1 MSEDI
6 LKKIVDKR
14 RADIER
20 LGLTFGFDIPEKRTV
35 GRCEFLG
42 RPGPIL
48 EVKRASP
55 SKGDI
60 APDLVPADLACTYAA
75 AGAQAISVLTETN
88 YFKGTLADLITVAKA
103 VDNGDGT
110 KKCAVLR
117 KDFLLFEDE
126 IDIAY
131 RCGAD
136 AVLLIARILDDE
148 QLIKMAKRA
157 QSFEMQ
163 AFVEVREPDDLRKL
177 NLVLETLDKEA
188 AGDAAKSAERTIV
201 AGVNSRDLAT
211 FHIDPMVPAAIRN
224 KLPAKA
230 VFESGVHT
238 PADAAFARS
247 LGFKGILV
255 GEAVAKNPPLAA
267 KLVEAFAAAEDN
279 RRGDFWKTFAERR
292 DMKRA
297 AYAAQIPMVKICGI
311 TREED
316 GFAAA
321 EMGADMLGFVFSNTK
336 RLTNEKFVRDFT
348 QLLRSEYEAE
358 GKLCPLFVGVITETT
373 TEEGKTAIKLAAEG
387 VLDAVQFHGFAAP
400 AFDAIP
406 ADASECHS
414 RESENLAAR
423 FPVKPGMTAE
433 GKPGMIDSHSG
444 AEGDRIQDMAPIGR
458 ATLQGD
464 VPATLPCYN
473 ALRIGSAEDFEN
485 FAAIRKHGEPR
496 VLLDAKVEGIPGG
509 SGQRIPEELLREK
522 AGETPF
528 WLAGGITPENV
539 SDIIAKFNPELID
552 VSSGVEDAP
561 GIKNAEKMMQLF
573 EAINS
578 L

>member
-88 YFKGTLADLITVAKA
+88 FFKGTLADLITVAKA
-103 VDNGDGT
+103 VDNGDTTDEKLGT

-188 AGDAAKSAERTIV
+188 AGDAAKSAARTIV

-255 GEAVAKNPPLAA
+255 GEAVAKNPPLARE
-267 KLVEAFAAAEDN
+267 LVRAFGDADEN

-292 DMKRA
+292 DAKRA
-297 AYAAQIPMVKICGI
+297 AYAAAMSDAGVQDAAALAAKIPMVKICGI

-321 EMGADMLGFVFSNTK
+321 EMGADLLGFVFSNTK

-400 AFDAIP
+400 SFDKG
-406 ADASECHS
+406 DSGS
-414 RESENLAAR
+414 
-423 FPVKPGMTAE
+423 VPGMT
-433 GKPGMIDSHSG
+433 SS
-444 AEGDRIQDMAPIGR
+444 
-458 ATLQGD
+458 
-464 VPATLPCYN
+464 LPCYN

-509 SGQRIPEELLREK
+509 SGQRIPEELLRAK

-539 SDIIAKFNPELID
+539 ADVVAKFSPELVD

-561 GIKNAEKMMQLF
+561 GIKNVEKMQQLF

>member
-88 YFKGTLADLITVAKA
+88 FFKGTLADLITVAKA
-103 VDNGDGT
+103 VDNGDTTDEKLGT

-188 AGDAAKSAERTIV
+188 AGDAAKSAARTIV

-255 GEAVAKNPPLAA
+255 GEAVAKNPPLARE
-267 KLVEAFAAAEDN
+267 LVRAFGDADEN

-292 DMKRA
+292 DAKRA
-297 AYAAQIPMVKICGI
+297 AYAAAMSDAGVQDAAALAAKIPMVKICGI

-321 EMGADMLGFVFSNTK
+321 EMGADLLGFVFSNTK

-406 ADASECHS
+406 ADASE
-414 RESENLAAR
+414 RL
-423 FPVKPGMTAE
+423 
-433 GKPGMIDSHSG
+433 SG

-458 ATLQGD
+458 TSLQGD

-509 SGQRIPEELLREK
+509 SGQRIPEELLRAK

-528 WLAGGITPENV
+528 WLAGGITPENIG
-539 SDIIAKFNPELID
+539 DICAKFSPELVD